1 MSTLTK
7 ICVVVLVLLVLFA
20 SGPFIQQAVTG
31 PDWKQ
36 ACQKQTR
43 KAELAEASARSNMLK
58 AQVYQRLFENAQI
71 KAVASEQRSIGTI
84 EGKDVEIARLT
95 GQLAKRSGEVT
106 ELTTFNKNFRL
117 NLEEQIKTNKN
128 LLTLLEAKRG
138 ENIVL
143 NNQLLSAQHT
153 INKQQTDLEISDRS
167 VRSLQEQLVQ
177 RNAEIDELRDQTP
190 AGGAK
195 VATVEPVVKGPK
207 INGSI
212 TAVRGDLASLSVG
225 SASGVKKGMEFT
237 IYRGE
242 NLVAFLRIANV
253 DVAESTGIITDRTRD
268 PKVGDK
274 ASNNLE

>member
-36 ACQKQTR
+36 ACQKQKR
-43 KAELAEASARSNMLK
+43 KTELAEASDKKHMLD

-71 KAVASEQRSIGTI
+71 KAIASEQRSIGTI

-153 INKQQTDLEISDRS
+153 IKKQQTDLDLSERS
-167 VRSLQEQLVQ
+167 AESLQEQLAQ
-177 RNAEIDELRDQTP
+177 RNAEIDELRDQAL

-195 VATVEPVVKGPK
+195 IPTVEPVVKGPK

-237 IYRGE
+237 IYRGGDF
-242 NLVAFLRIANV
+242 VALLRIASV
-253 DVAESTGIITDRTRD
+253 DVDNSTGIITDRTRE
-268 PKVGDK
+268 PKISDK
-274 ASNNLE
+274 ASNDLK

>member
-1 MSTLTK
+1 
-7 ICVVVLVLLVLFA
+7 
-20 SGPFIQQAVTG
+20 
-31 PDWKQ
+31 
-36 ACQKQTR
+36 
-43 KAELAEASARSNMLK
+43 
-58 AQVYQRLFENAQI
+58 
-71 KAVASEQRSIGTI
+71 
-84 EGKDVEIARLT
+84 RLT

-153 INKQQTDLEISDRS
+153 IKKQQTDLDLSERS
-167 VRSLQEQLVQ
+167 AKSLQEQLAQ
-177 RNAEIDELRDQTP
+177 RNAEIDELRDQAL

-195 VATVEPVVKGPK
+195 IPTVEPVVKGPK

-237 IYRGE
+237 IYRGGDF
-242 NLVAFLRIANV
+242 VALLRIASV
-253 DVAESTGIITDRTRD
+253 DVDNSTGIITDRTRE
-268 PKVGDK
+268 PKISDK
-274 ASNNLE
+274 ASNDLK

>member
-36 ACQKQTR
+36 ACQDQTR
-43 KAELAEASARSNMLK
+43 KTELAEASGKSEMLK

-106 ELTTFNKNFRL
+106 ELMTFNKNFRL

-143 NNQLLSAQHT
+143 NKQLLSAQHT
-153 INKQQTDLEISDRS
+153 ISKQQTDLEISDRS
-167 VRSLQEQLVQ
+167 VRSLQERIVQ

-195 VATVEPVVKGPK
+195 VPTVEPVVKGPK

-237 IYRGE
+237 IYRGGDF
-242 NLVAFLRIANV
+242 VALLRIASV
-253 DVAESTGIITDRTRD
+253 DVDNSTGIITDRTREL
-268 PKVGDK
+268 KISDK
-274 ASNNLE
+274 ASNDLK